1 MTLAFLKI
9 DRSNLG
15 KVIYKLTSCEYQ
27 KFFLENSP
35 FLKTRALPVN
45 LRNRCFSRFLK
56 NVCIGTRVMST
67 AREPVFIRCKF
78 LSSVVPSL
86 FTAQKMKFFIK
97 DFFSKCDQIRSV
109 LFFSHLLK
117 KFLMKDFIFLYSD
130 YRTIFVNRT
139 ITINV
144 TIAFHGY
151 NSMLY
156 ELRLK

>member
-1 MTLAFLKI
+1 
-9 DRSNLG
+9 
-15 KVIYKLTSCEYQ
+15 
-27 KFFLENSP
+27 
-35 FLKTRALPVN
+35 
-45 LRNRCFSRFLK
+45 
-56 NVCIGTRVMST
+56 
-67 AREPVFIRCKF
+67 
-78 LSSVVPSL
+78 
-86 FTAQKMKFFIK
+86 MKFFIK

-151 NSMLY
+151 NSMLD
-156 ELRLK
+156 ELRLKWLKLNELAFMN